1 MPGARPFDYVHGLA
15 TTLTTALTHPV
26 IQSLPMGV
34 RAATAVFRNIH
45 SALGLMNINFPDTR
59 REENRVALDIGPLY
73 GHRTGVG
80 VATDGLAGALDR
92 RDDVQLH
99 RYLVSF
105 RADAAEGE
113 AFRFLNPARR
123 DTLCEVQIAAPE
135 MTSSRWQK
143 PDRTS
148 EAVALP

>member
-1 MPGARPFDYVHGLA
+1 MTMTQILLRPQ
-15 TTLTTALTHPV
+15 P
-26 IQSLPMGV
+26 I
-34 RAATAVFRNIH
+34 
-45 SALGLMNINFPDTR
+45 
-59 REENRVALDIGPLY
+59 
-73 GHRTGVG
+73 
-80 VATDGLAGALDR
+80 AGGR
-92 RDDVQLH
+92 
-99 RYLVSF
+99 